1 MSSVLRPVGPEDPSI
16 YWKRRAVVFGSAF
29 VVLIMLWVLLFSGGG
44 DGSANASPPSPS
56 PSPTDTTSPE
66 PSANASGSQS
76 PSPSGSAA
84 AAGASPS
91 ASPAACADSAIA
103 VTVTTD
109 GETFPA
115 GAGPKTTLSIK
126 NTGTTDCVRDIGAD
140 ANEII
145 IESGTAHVWSSDD
158 CDASKGSSPTVL
170 PAGQA
175 AQTTLTWSRTLSTP
189 GCTTSGSPAQPGSYT
204 VKGRNG
210 EIISEPV
217 RFTLQ

>member
-1 MSSVLRPVGPEDPSI
+1 
-16 YWKRRAVVFGSAF
+16 
-29 VVLIMLWVLLFSGGG
+29 
-44 DGSANASPPSPS
+44 
-56 PSPTDTTSPE
+56 
-66 PSANASGSQS
+66 
-76 PSPSGSAA
+76 
-84 AAGASPS
+84 
-91 ASPAACADSAIA
+91 
-103 VTVTTD
+103 
-109 GETFPA
+109 
-115 GAGPKTTLSIK
+115 
-126 NTGTTDCVRDIGAD
+126 VRDIGAD

-158 CDASKGSSPTVL
+158 CDASKGTSPTVL

-189 GCTTSGSPAQPGSYT
+189 GCTTSGSPAQPGAYT